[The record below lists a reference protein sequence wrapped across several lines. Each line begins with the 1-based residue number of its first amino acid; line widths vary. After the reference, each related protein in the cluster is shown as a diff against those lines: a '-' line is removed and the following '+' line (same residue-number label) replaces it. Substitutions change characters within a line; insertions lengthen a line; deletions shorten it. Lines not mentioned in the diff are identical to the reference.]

1 MLTIYWHSVFHAYLA
16 MTFFRLNQDVRQI
29 LYHALEEVPQAT
41 EDGVMTRSRK
51 LEDDKKKKKKR
62 DLLPISSSD
71 KMRKLMLNFITK
83 EEEDKLGL
91 SWAKLSSS

>member
-1 MLTIYWHSVFHAYLA
+1 MVQELRC
-16 MTFFRLNQDVRQI
+16 FRFAV
-29 LYHALEEVPQAT
+29 EEVPQAT

-91 SWAKLSSS
+91 SWAKLKLIFDLTLVFEQN